1 MQSSEA
7 FDIVRRSQANGRL
20 PHAYLVVGDPRG
32 EGNALSLRIAS
43 LLLCSAGD
51 RAPCGTCEACRRVQS
66 GSHPDVFTL
75 EPEMKSRVIS
85 VNAIR
90 DSMLA
95 WSEKQSFLGGWK
107 IGRILFADRL
117 NDSAANA
124 FLKTL
129 EEPPPATLFLLVT
142 DKPEALLPTII
153 SRCQRLDLAAGRRA
167 PPEPWRSRVGDILAK
182 HTTTSQLRVMATA
195 ARVQSIFDE
204 ITELAQ
210 SQMAEQ
216 FVSDDPNSPTVDS
229 DTQQALIRARE
240 KELRRAVFIS
250 IQDWYRD
257 LLVLSTANGAVPV
270 GSLCYEEHR
279 DELLRKAAK
288 IQPRLALRYIE
299 FVQNIEQQIELRNM
313 PPVAV
318 LTHWFTWMP

>member
-1 MQSSEA
+1 MQPHEA
-7 FDIVRRSQANGRL
+7 FDIVRRSRSNERL
-20 PHAYLVVGDPRG
+20 PHAYLIVGDPRG
-32 EGNALSLRIAS
+32 DGNELSLQIAS
-43 LLLCSAGD
+43 LLLCTEGD
-51 RAPCGTCEACRRVQS
+51 RAPCGSCDACRRIQS

-75 EPEMKSRVIS
+75 EPEKKSRIIS
-85 VNAIR
+85 VDAMREN
-90 DSMLA
+90 MLA

-129 EEPPPATLFLLVT
+129 EEPPPSTLFLLVT

-182 HTTTSQLRVMATA
+182 HSAASQLRVMATA
-195 ARVQSIFDE
+195 SRLQTLLDE
-204 ITELAQ
+204 ITDLAA
-210 SQMAEQ
+210 SQMASQ
-216 FVSDDPNSPTVDS
+216 FTSDDPNEPTVDT

-240 KELRRAVFIS
+240 KELRRAVFVS

-257 LLVLSTANGAVPV
+257 LLILSTSGGTAPA
-270 GSLCYEEHR
+270 GSLCFEEHR
-279 DELLRKAAK
+279 AELVQKASK

-299 FVQNIEQQIELRNM
+299 FAQNIEQQIELRNM
-313 PPVAV
+313 QPPTVFI
-318 LTHWFTWMP
+318 HWFTWMP